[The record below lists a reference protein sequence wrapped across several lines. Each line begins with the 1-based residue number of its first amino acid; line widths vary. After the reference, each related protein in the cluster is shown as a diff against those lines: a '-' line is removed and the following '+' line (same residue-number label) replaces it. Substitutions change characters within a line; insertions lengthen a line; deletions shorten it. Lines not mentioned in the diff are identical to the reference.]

1 MKELLT
7 VNLLC
12 KTYEEAGIIVS
23 AVQEVSLYIGEGE
36 CLGLV
41 GESGSGKS
49 TLARLL
55 LAIERPDSGEVQLN
69 GLSIFSLDRRALR
82 EARQHFQ
89 VVFQDPT
96 SALNQRLLIWR
107 SVMEPLDS
115 FPQVKPA
122 FLSDVLHSRRDT
134 AARLLEMVGLQAEYM
149 DRYPHELSGGQRQ
162 RVAIARGISLGPRL
176 LICDEPTSSLDVS
189 IQAQILQLLKGLK
202 SKLGMAYLFISHDIA
217 AVCLMSDRIIVMKDG
232 RIVDRFPSHQIL
244 SEDRHEYTRQLVAV
258 VS

>member
-1 MKELLT
+1 MKELLK
-7 VNLLC
+7 VNLLS
-12 KTYEEAGIIVS
+12 KAYEDSGRIIP
-23 AVQEVSLYIGEGE
+23 AVQEVSLHIGEGE

-55 LAIERPDSGEVQLN
+55 LAIERPDSGEVELN
-69 GLSIFSLDRRALR
+69 GQSIFSLDRHALR

-122 FLSDVLHSRRDT
+122 FLSDFRHSRRDT
-134 AARLLEMVGLQAEYM
+134 AARLLKMVGLEAEYM

-162 RVAIARGISLGPRL
+162 RVAIARGISLGPKL

-189 IQAQILQLLKGLK
+189 IQAQILWLLKGLK
-202 SKLGMAYLFISHDIA
+202 AKLGMAYLFISHDIA
-217 AVCLMSDRIIVMKDG
+217 AVCQMSDRIIVMKDG
-232 RIVDRFPSHQIL
+232 RIIDHFPSHQIL

-258 VS
+258 VC